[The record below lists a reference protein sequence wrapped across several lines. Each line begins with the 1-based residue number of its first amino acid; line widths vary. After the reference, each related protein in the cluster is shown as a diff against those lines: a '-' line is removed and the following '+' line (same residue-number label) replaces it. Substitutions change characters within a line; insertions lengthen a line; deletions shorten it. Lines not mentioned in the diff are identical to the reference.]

1 MGNLLYAH
9 AMALAGKPISTYRR
23 YAPLPERA
31 NRRWHAFDRPPLW
44 EFVLLS
50 VLFHAIAI
58 ALFGAPSGGSS
69 EGRAVW
75 GALQVVLQG
84 AALDTGPQ
92 LKIDQGIG
100 IERPDNQRRPRPKPR
115 AAP

>member
-9 AMALAGKPISTYRR
+9 AMALAGKPISSYRR
-23 YAPLPERA
+23 YAPLPELANWRRRA
-31 NRRWHAFDRPPLW
+31 FEKPPLW
-44 EFVLLS
+44 EFVFLSMLL
-50 VLFHAIAI
+50 HAIAI
-58 ALFGAPSGGSS
+58 AIFGAPSGGTS

-84 AALDTGPQ
+84 SVLDTGPT

-100 IERPDNQRRPRPKPR
+100 LERRS
-115 AAP
+115 